1 MTKLLRLV
9 EPYETTAPGFYTLGA
24 PNLHYYSLQSNTNRI
39 YVNSYFRKGI
49 YPAPS
54 FPYTLGRE
62 ASGIVAAIHQ
72 GDKHDFKVGDHVV
85 YTHESAY
92 ATYTAVPVSSLVT
105 VPPSIALEDAAAAPI
120 QAWTAWTLLHESHE
134 VKSGDW
140 ILITAA
146 AGGVGQWLV
155 RMAKFM
161 GANVI
166 GTCSTKKMDLV
177 KGLGADHVIE
187 YSKGEY
193 KGKVLEITK
202 GEGVVAVFDSVG
214 KTTFDESL
222 ECVARKGSM
231 VSFGNAS
238 GVVDPL
244 SIL

>member
-1 MTKLLRLV
+1 MSS
-9 EPYETTAPGFYTLGA
+9 
-24 PNLHYYSLQSNTNRI
+24 YY
-39 YVNSYFRKGI
+39 RKGV
-49 YPAPS
+49 YQPPS

-62 ASGIVAAIHQ
+62 ASGLVSAVHSN
-72 GDKHDFKVGDHVV
+72 DSHDFKVGDHVV
-85 YTHESAY
+85 YTGEAAY
-92 ATYTAVPVSSLVT
+92 ATYTSISASSVVHVPNDISLD
-105 VPPSIALEDAAAAPI
+105 DAAAAPI
-120 QAWTAWTLLHESHE
+120 QAWTAWTLLHDSHE
-134 VKSGDW
+134 VKKGDW

-155 RMAKFM
+155 RMGKYL

-166 GTCSTKKMDLV
+166 GTCSTTKVDLV
-177 KGLGADHVIE
+177 KGLGADHVID

-193 KGKVLEITK
+193 KGKVLEITG

-238 GVVDPL
+238 GVVEPL

>member
-1 MTKLLRLV
+1 MGVYK
-9 EPYETTAPGFYTLGA
+9 
-24 PNLHYYSLQSNTNRI
+24 
-39 YVNSYFRKGI
+39 
-49 YPAPS
+49 APS

-62 ASGIVAAIHQ
+62 ASGIVSAVHPF
-72 GDKHDFKVGDHVV
+72 DPHDFKVGDHVV
-85 YTHESAY
+85 YTGEAAY
-92 ATYTAVPVSSLVT
+92 ATYTAIAASSVVHVPTAIS
-105 VPPSIALEDAAAAPI
+105 LEDAAAAPI
-120 QAWTAWTLLHESHE
+120 QGWTAWTLLHESHP
-134 VKSGDW
+134 VKEGDW

-155 RMAKFM
+155 RMAKFL
-161 GANVI
+161 GAKVI

-177 KGLGADHVIE
+177 KGLGADHVID
-187 YSKGEY
+187 YSAGSY
-193 KGKVLEITK
+193 KEKVLKITG

-238 GVVDPL
+238 GVVEPL